1 MSIRNILMAG
11 VAGAALMAAPV
22 AMAQTQQNKSTTT
35 APSTATK
42 PAAGAMQVDRL
53 VGKTVENPDG
63 DNVGDIES
71 VYVKPD
77 GKVDSVIIGVGGF
90 LGIGE
95 REVAIKWSDLTVSAD
110 GETITTSMTKEQL
123 KEMPQYEY
131 KDKTYRGKVFSDT
144 GVMKTDRK
152 PSDMATA
159 PGNRTGQPAG
169 TMAPDASTRADSA
182 RTPGSTADK
191 STMGDKTTMG
201 KDRAA
206 TMDRDRTTADK
217 PMRVAEPKG
226 WTKTGEMSGDALIGA
241 SVKNAQG
248 ETIGDI
254 KDIHL
259 NKDGSVKAV
268 VVGVGGF
275 LGMGERDVLMN
286 WNQIQVTRDDAN
298 GGDLVIRTEASKES
312 LKSMPEYQM

>member
-22 AMAQTQQNKSTTT
+22 AMAQTQQNKTTTT
-35 APSTATK
+35 APSVANK
-42 PAAGAMQVDRL
+42 PAASAMQVDRL
-53 VGKTVENPDG
+53 VGKTVENPNG

-77 GKVDSVIIGVGGF
+77 GQVDSVILGVGGF

-95 REVAIKWSDLTVSAD
+95 REVAIKWSELNVSAD
-110 GETITTSMTKEQL
+110 GDRITTSMTKEQL
-123 KEMPQYEY
+123 KALPQYEY
-131 KDKTYRGKVFSDT
+131 RDKTYRGKVFSDT
-144 GVMKTDRK
+144 GVMRTDRK
-152 PSDMATA
+152 PADMATVPA
-159 PGNRTGQPAG
+159 NRPGQPAG

-182 RTPGSTADK
+182 RTPGGTT
-191 STMGDKTTMG
+191 TMDKTAMD
-201 KDRAA
+201 KDR
-206 TMDRDRTTADK
+206 MDRDRTATTDR

-241 SVKNAQG
+241 SVKNAAG
-248 ETIGDI
+248 ETVGDI

-259 NKDGSVKAV
+259 NRDGTVKAV

-286 WNQIQVTRDDAN
+286 WDQIQVTRDDAN